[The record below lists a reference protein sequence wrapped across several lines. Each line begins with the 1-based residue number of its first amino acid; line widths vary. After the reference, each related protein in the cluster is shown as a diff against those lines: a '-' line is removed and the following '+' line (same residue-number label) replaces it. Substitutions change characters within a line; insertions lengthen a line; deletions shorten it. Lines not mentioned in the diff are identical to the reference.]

1 MHVGMTEV
9 ITNRPVISI
18 RLVFAGINYN
28 EQKNT
33 MKEGGAPALDS
44 EESY

>member
-9 ITNRPVISI
+9 ITNRPV
-18 RLVFAGINYN
+18 VFAGINYN
-28 EQKNT
+28 GQKN
-33 MKEGGAPALDS
+33 MMEEGGAPALGS